1 MASLLALARRGWRK
15 VWAEERHFS
24 YNGAVQIASCL
35 VTAVVTP
42 SGGSASVL
50 HQVLGSGRTC
60 RAGLSLHDATT
71 FGGQQQ
77 VGACD
82 AMACL
87 VVAVFLS
94 SGRLLLS
101 VAFVHQRWQAIVCSR
116 YQLQQHV
123 CLLQA
128 CAHDIVACIPPD
140 VLAASCGSIPCLLQ
154 AGAFTAR
161 PGLFDALAALLRP
174 ASDAP
179 DWKEAAATASSAL
192 GALAWADITSAE
204 ALVEN
209 TELLRRLLA
218 LLACGRSRTQTHSLR
233 ALQYW
238 LTTRPEHASRFVA
251 YASAPGVIT
260 KLLQCVELRMQASAA
275 EHVAHI
281 LYDHPSLGPAFAL
294 QPGFCESLAALL
306 CSADEDKTLSGGKAI
321 CQLGIALAQA
331 ATT

>member
-1 MASLLALARRGWRK
+1 MGAS
-15 VWAEERHFS
+15 
-24 YNGAVQIASCL
+24 
-35 VTAVVTP
+35 
-42 SGGSASVL
+42 
-50 HQVLGSGRTC
+50 
-60 RAGLSLHDATT
+60 DAT
-71 FGGQQQ
+71 
-77 VGACD
+77 
-82 AMACL
+82 ACL

-94 SGRLLLS
+94 SGSLLLS
-101 VAFVHQRWQAIVCSR
+101 VASAHTRRQATVCSR

-128 CAHDIVACIPPD
+128 CAHYIVACIPPS
-140 VLAASCGSIPCLLQ
+140 VLAVSCGITPCLLQ

-179 DWKEAAATASSAL
+179 DWREAAATASSAL

-209 TELLRRLLA
+209 TELRRRLLA

-238 LTTRPEHASRFVA
+238 LTMRPEHASRFVA

-281 LYDHPSLGPAFAL
+281 LYDHPSLAPAFAL

-306 CSADEDKTLSGGKAI
+306 CSADEDKTLSAGKAI